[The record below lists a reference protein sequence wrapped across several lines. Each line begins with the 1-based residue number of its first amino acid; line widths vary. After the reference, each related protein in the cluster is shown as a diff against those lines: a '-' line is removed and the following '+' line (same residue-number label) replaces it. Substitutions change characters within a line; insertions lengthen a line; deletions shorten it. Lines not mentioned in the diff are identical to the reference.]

1 MSKKNDPNYFLN
13 TKTNRYFKKNSSTY
27 NKMFADGYF
36 NKCSETELEK
46 PTSQITSD
54 LRKEPIPELPVEPLK
69 PMIKTELKSIIKSN
83 KNDFVGLSQKQ
94 TDELLKRMLYEKLCL
109 NKKPKKEKDKNKRKS
124 KKYKI
129 QSSSSDSS
137 SSSSPDD

>member
-1 MSKKNDPNYFLN
+1 MSKKDNPEYFLN
-13 TKTNRYFKKNSSTY
+13 TKTNRYFKKGSPTY
-27 NKMFADGYF
+27 NKMFANGYF

-46 PTSQITSD
+46 PQIV
-54 LRKEPIPELPVEPLK
+54 EPIPELPVEPLK
-69 PMIKTELKSIIKSN
+69 PTSQITSDLRTELKSIIKSN

-137 SSSSPDD
+137 SSESE

>member
-1 MSKKNDPNYFLN
+1 MSKKSDPNYFLN
-13 TKTNRYFKKNSSTY
+13 TKTNRYFKKGSPTY

-46 PTSQITSD
+46 PKIV
-54 LRKEPIPELPVEPLK
+54 EPKLTDAPSTLIEPLK
-69 PMIKTELKSIIKSN
+69 PLIKTELKAIIKSN
-83 KNDFVGLSQKQ
+83 KNDFVGLSQKE
-94 TDELLKRMLYEKLCL
+94 TDLLLKRMLYEKLCL

-137 SSSSPDD
+137 SSESE

>member
-46 PTSQITSD
+46 PQIV
-54 LRKEPIPELPVEPLK
+54 EPIPELPVEPLK

>member
-1 MSKKNDPNYFLN
+1 MSKKSDPNYFLN
-13 TKTNRYFKKNSSTY
+13 TKTNRYFKKGSPTY

-46 PTSQITSD
+46 PKIV
-54 LRKEPIPELPVEPLK
+54 EPIPELPVEPLK
-69 PMIKTELKSIIKSN
+69 PLIKTELKAIIKSN
-83 KNDFVGLSQKQ
+83 KNDFVGLSQKE
-94 TDELLKRMLYEKLCL
+94 TDELLKKMLYIKLCL

-137 SSSSPDD
+137 SSSSDDD